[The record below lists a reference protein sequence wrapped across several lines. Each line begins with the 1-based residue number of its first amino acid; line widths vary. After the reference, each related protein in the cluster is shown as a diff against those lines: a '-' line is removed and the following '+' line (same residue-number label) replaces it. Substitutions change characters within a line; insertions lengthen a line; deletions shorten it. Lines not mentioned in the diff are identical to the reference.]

1 MQESGASMRLLLVLF
16 FAGSALAWD
25 TCETGDACVEDC
37 FAMAS
42 TPEKAQ
48 AYQHVHSIVQVRFS

>member
-1 MQESGASMRLLLVLF
+1 MSLLLALF
-16 FAGSALAWD
+16 FAAGSSSLAWD

>member
-1 MQESGASMRLLLVLF
+1 MRLLLVLF

-48 AYQHVHSIVQVRFS
+48 AYQHVHSIVQVRFP